1 MRGGAHVRNRMDVV
15 DERRHAA
22 HARAHVDAQALAI
35 DGAFDIKARIVHG
48 FVRSRH
54 RKLNARVQ
62 MLGVTLAKVL
72 VAVKALTSA
81 ATLTVNASVSKC
93 VIGPMPHVPAH
104 MAAQVASAVL
114 PSGDTAPMPVIATLC
129 SIMVSSSK
137 PFFGPGFYIAIP
149 PSTRTTSPVM

>member
-1 MRGGAHVRNRMDVV
+1 MTA
-15 DERRHAA
+15 
-22 HARAHVDAQALAI
+22 
-35 DGAFDIKARIVHG
+35 
-48 FVRSRH
+48 
-54 RKLNARVQ
+54 
-62 MLGVTLAKVL
+62 
-72 VAVKALTSA
+72 
-81 ATLTVNASVSKC
+81 NASVSKC

-114 PSGDTAPMPVIATLC
+114 PSGDTAPIPVIATLC

>member
-1 MRGGAHVRNRMDVV
+1 
-15 DERRHAA
+15 
-22 HARAHVDAQALAI
+22 
-35 DGAFDIKARIVHG
+35 
-48 FVRSRH
+48 
-54 RKLNARVQ
+54 
-62 MLGVTLAKVL
+62 MLGVTLTKVL
-72 VAVKALTSA
+72 VAVKPLTSA
-81 ATLTVNASVSKC
+81 ATLTANASVSKC

>member
-1 MRGGAHVRNRMDVV
+1 M
-15 DERRHAA
+15 
-22 HARAHVDAQALAI
+22 
-35 DGAFDIKARIVHG
+35 
-48 FVRSRH
+48 
-54 RKLNARVQ
+54 
-62 MLGVTLAKVL
+62 
-72 VAVKALTSA
+72 TSA
-81 ATLTVNASVSKC
+81 ATLTANASVSKC